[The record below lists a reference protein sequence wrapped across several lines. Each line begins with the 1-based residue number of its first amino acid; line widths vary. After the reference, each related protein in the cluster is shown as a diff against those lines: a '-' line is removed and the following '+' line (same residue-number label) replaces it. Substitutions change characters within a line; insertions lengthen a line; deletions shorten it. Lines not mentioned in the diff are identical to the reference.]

1 MSEEEFTI
9 KQEGLPLYIE
19 DKVVEYFRVKTLL
32 RERLYFMKKM
42 PFDNQASDFYVITH
56 EVFLL
61 IKNNMDDEL
70 KTNFSDWFNK
80 EVPENVD
87 KKRLHFKKG
96 LEISEKLDVELDKL
110 GITSLN
116 TFGGY
121 IPI

>member
-1 MSEEEFTI
+1 MSEEVSTL

-19 DKVVEYFRVKTLL
+19 DKVMEYFRVKTLL
-32 RERLYFMKKM
+32 RERLFFMKKM
-42 PFDNQASDFYVITH
+42 PFSGQASDFYVIVH

-61 IKNNMDDEL
+61 VKNNMNNGL
-70 KTNFSDWFNK
+70 KTDINNWYSK
-80 EVPENVD
+80 EVPEND
-87 KKRLHFKKG
+87 EKKRLYFKKG
-96 LEISEKLDVELDKL
+96 LEITEKLDVELDKL

>member
-1 MSEEEFTI
+1 MSEEVSL

-19 DKVVEYFRVKTLL
+19 DKVVEYFRVKTFL
-32 RERLYFMKKM
+32 RQQLFFKVGM
-42 PFDNQASDFYVITH
+42 PFETQASDFFIITH

-61 IKNNMDDEL
+61 IKNNMNDGL
-70 KTNFSDWFNK
+70 KKDIEDWFGV
-80 EVPENVD
+80 EVPVNVE
-87 KKRLHFKKG
+87 KRRLHFKKG

>member
-1 MSEEEFTI
+1 MSEEVSSL

-19 DKVVEYFRVKTLL
+19 DKVMEYFRVKTFL
-32 RERLYFMKKM
+32 RQQLFFKRGM
-42 PFDNQASDFYVITH
+42 PFEIQASDFFIITH

-61 IKNNMDDEL
+61 IKNNMNDRL
-70 KTNFSDWFNK
+70 KTDISDWFSK
-80 EVPENVD
+80 EVPANID
-87 KKRLHFKKG
+87 KRRLHFKKG

>member
-1 MSEEEFTI
+1 MSEEGTTI

-19 DKVVEYFRVKTLL
+19 DKVIEYFRVKTLL
-32 RERLYFMKKM
+32 RERLFFKKKM
-42 PFDNQASDFYVITH
+42 PFDNQASDFFIIIH

-61 IKNNMDDEL
+61 VKNNMNNGL
-70 KTNFSDWFNK
+70 KTDVKNWFNK
-80 EVPENVD
+80 EVPENEE

>member
-1 MSEEEFTI
+1 MSEEVSSL

-19 DKVVEYFRVKTLL
+19 DKVVEYFRVKTFL
-32 RERLYFMKKM
+32 RQQLFFKVGM
-42 PFDNQASDFYVITH
+42 PFETQASDFFVITH

-61 IKNNMDDEL
+61 IKNNMNDGL
-70 KTNFSDWFNK
+70 KKDIEDWFGV
-80 EVPENVD
+80 EVPVNVD
-87 KKRLHFKKG
+87 KRRLHFKKG

>member
-1 MSEEEFTI
+1 MSEEITI
-9 KQEGLPLYIE
+9 LKQEGLPLYIE

-32 RERLYFMKKM
+32 RERLFFKKRM
-42 PFDNQASDFYVITH
+42 PFDSQASDFFIIMH

-61 IKNNMDDEL
+61 IKNNMDNEL
-70 KTNFSDWFNK
+70 KTDIDDWFGK
-80 EVPENVD
+80 EVPDNVD
-87 KKRLHFKKG
+87 KKKLHFKKG

-121 IPI
+121 IPL

>member
-1 MSEEEFTI
+1 M
-9 KQEGLPLYIE
+9 
-19 DKVVEYFRVKTLL
+19 EYFRVKTFL
-32 RERLYFMKKM
+32 RQQLFFKKGM
-42 PFDNQASDFYVITH
+42 PFETQASDFFVITH

-61 IKNNMDDEL
+61 IKNNMNDGL
-70 KTNFSDWFNK
+70 KKDIEDWFNM
-80 EVPENVD
+80 EVPVNVE
-87 KKRLHFKKG
+87 KRRLHFKKG

>member
-1 MSEEEFTI
+1 MSEEVSTL

-32 RERLYFMKKM
+32 RQQLFFKKGM
-42 PFDNQASDFYVITH
+42 PFETQASDFFIITH

-61 IKNNMDDEL
+61 IKNNMNEKL
-70 KTNFSDWFNK
+70 KKDIEDWFGV
-80 EVPENVD
+80 EVPVNVD
-87 KKRLHFKKG
+87 KRRSHFKKG
-96 LEISEKLDVELDKL
+96 LKITEELDVELDKL

>member
-1 MSEEEFTI
+1 MSEEVSSL

-19 DKVVEYFRVKTLL
+19 DKVVEYFRVKTFL
-32 RERLYFMKKM
+32 RQQLFFKVGM
-42 PFDNQASDFYVITH
+42 PFETQASDFFIITH

-61 IKNNMDDEL
+61 IKNNMNDGL
-70 KTNFSDWFNK
+70 KKDIEDWFGV
-80 EVPENVD
+80 EVPVNVD
-87 KKRLHFKKG
+87 KRRLHFKKG

>member
-1 MSEEEFTI
+1 MSEEITTL

-32 RERLYFMKKM
+32 RERLFFKKRM
-42 PFDNQASDFYVITH
+42 PFDGQASDFFIIMH

-61 IKNNMDDEL
+61 IKNNMDNEL
-70 KTNFSDWFNK
+70 KTDIDDWFGK
-80 EVPENVD
+80 EVPDNVE
-87 KKRLHFKKG
+87 KKKLHFKKG

-121 IPI
+121 IPL